1 MLETLKCFYWLKLHV
16 FQVNQASIRVAALN
30 LYREEGLMTFFTKGL
45 RPRVIQ
51 NILFSFLAT
60 LVYDSVKQFSLKDE
74 YKSKVTWWQK
84 SCCSTI

>member
-1 MLETLKCFYWLKLHV
+1 MMIQNEV
-16 FQVNQASIRVAALN
+16 FSLQVNQASIRVAALN
-30 LYREEGLMTFFTKGL
+30 LYREEGLITFFTKGL

-74 YKSKVTWWQK
+74 YKSKVTW
-84 SCCSTI
+84 